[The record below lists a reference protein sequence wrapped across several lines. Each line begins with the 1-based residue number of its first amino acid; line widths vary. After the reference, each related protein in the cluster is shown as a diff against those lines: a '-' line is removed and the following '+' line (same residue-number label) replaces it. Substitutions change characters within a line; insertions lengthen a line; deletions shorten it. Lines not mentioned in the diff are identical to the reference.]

1 MTTVC
6 SEECRVQTLSAGRA
20 REQKRSIPIQQQCPP
35 QQRYIPQT
43 ALTAATT
50 TTKTTTTTTR
60 ENFHDKYPCIV
71 LVYYSL
77 QHVFIP
83 LQYLSMCV
91 CFFFTFARFSLAPVG
106 RLSRSRLRGT
116 KGTNLY
122 TTAQVWVPGGLRG
135 ACSGRSKTRNLA
147 SITGLLSAELEPSN
161 AMKNPHMSCFA
172 PLL

>member
-91 CFFFTFARFSLAPVG
+91 CFFLHLRAFLWRPWVVCRALGCGARRGPTCTPRRKFG
-106 RLSRSRLRGT
+106 SRAGSVARALGVQRREIWQVSRGCF
-116 KGTNLY
+116 
-122 TTAQVWVPGGLRG
+122 P
-135 ACSGRSKTRNLA
+135 RS
-147 SITGLLSAELEPSN
+147 
-161 AMKNPHMSCFA
+161 
-172 PLL
+172 